1 MTFNC
6 IIMRIVLKIVVVLS
20 FFISDLFA
28 LNAFELK
35 KDWTY
40 EPIMIDVPNS
50 PEGFIYRHALS
61 CGPTLSDSTYAQQ
74 EIIPLFDVYAIKGK
88 NTRCVGVVNSVE
100 PPRVLFEIGRDSGS
114 FTKYNLQKIEELF
127 EQYGWDSSKN
137 INYAF
142 FSEHKTF
149 LSHVAENTEEEIKR
163 ILPKTEC
170 IAYDF
175 HSNSGLYKSNG
186 ELMHDILT
194 QEANQA
200 FIDKQAR
207 KAKYS
212 RSTKYSDLRKLFDE
226 KDPETIEF
234 VSKYLTWAGK
244 WDKQTK
250 QRMQQINK

>member
-1 MTFNC
+1 MKTVIKF
-6 IIMRIVLKIVVVLS
+6 VVALS
-20 FFISDLFA
+20 FLIGSLFT

-40 EPIMIDVPNS
+40 KPIMIDVPNS

-61 CGPTLSDSTYAQQ
+61 CGPTLSDSTYAQH

-88 NTRCVGVVNSVE
+88 NTRCVGIISSVE
-100 PPRVLFEIGRDSGS
+100 PPRVVFEVGKNAGS
-114 FTKYNLQKIEELF
+114 FTKYNQQKMEELF
-127 EQYGWDSSKN
+127 AQYGWDRSKN

-142 FSEHKTF
+142 LPEQRTF
-149 LSHVAENTEEEIKR
+149 LSSVAENTAEEINK
-163 ILPKTEC
+163 ILPHTEC

-175 HSNSGLYKSNG
+175 HSNNGLYKSNG
-186 ELMHDILT
+186 EFMQDILT
-194 QEANQA
+194 QEAKQK

-212 RSTKYSDLRKLFDE
+212 RSSKYSDLKKLFDE

-250 QRMQQINK
+250 QRLQQKNK